1 MKLRLTHY
9 LTLAFL
15 TVLPVTQAIAAPEQ
29 PVRLQ
34 SSSKWVVNYADN
46 GCRLLRQF
54 GTGDDMVTLVM
65 NRYGPDDDFQMT
77 LAGKPLRKF
86 FGSRE
91 VLVQFGPQ
99 EQAQEKEFEDGS
111 LGDAPAMIFSSM
123 SVEKIEGDTVADAL
137 ARISAPEDIAPER
150 FAAISYLSVGKK
162 QRAPLI
168 LETGALEKPFAAL
181 SACTDNLVESWGF
194 DIQKEKTLQRRATP
208 KDDYTSW
215 IRTMDYP
222 VDMLR
227 AGQPAIVQFRLD
239 VDATGTVTACHILET
254 TRPKAFDDAVCHSMM
269 KRASFEP
276 AIDNEGKPVASY
288 FRRTV
293 RFRLP

>member
-1 MKLRLTHY
+1 MKLRLIHH

-15 TVLPVTQAIAAPEQ
+15 TMLPATQAVAGEEQ

-54 GTGDDMVTLVM
+54 GAGDEMVTLIM
-65 NRYGPDDDFQMT
+65 NRYGPEDDFQMT

-86 FGSRE
+86 FGARE
-91 VLVQFGPQ
+91 VLVQFGPK
-99 EQAQEKEFEDGS
+99 EQAQEKEFEEGS
-111 LGDAPAMIFSSM
+111 LGDVPALIFSYM
-123 SVEKIEGDTVADAL
+123 GVEKIEGYTVADAI
-137 ARISAPEDIAPER
+137 ARLSAPKEIAPER

-162 QRAPLI
+162 QQAPLI
-168 LETGALEKPFAAL
+168 LETGALQKPFAAL

-208 KDDYTSW
+208 KDNYTSW
-215 IRTMDYP
+215 IRTIDYP
-222 VDMLR
+222 TDMLR
-227 AGQPAIVQFRLD
+227 AGQPAMVQFRLD
-239 VDATGTVTACHILET
+239 VDATGAVTACHILET
-254 TRPKAFDDAVCHSMM
+254 TRPKAFDDAVCHSMV
-269 KRASFEP
+269 KRANFEP
-276 AIDNEGKPVASY
+276 AIDREGKPVASY

-293 RFRLP
+293 RFRIP